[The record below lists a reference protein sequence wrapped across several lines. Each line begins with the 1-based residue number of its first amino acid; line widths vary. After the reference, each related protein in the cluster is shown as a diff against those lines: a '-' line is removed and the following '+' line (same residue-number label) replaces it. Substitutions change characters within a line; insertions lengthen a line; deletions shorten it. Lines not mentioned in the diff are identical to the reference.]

1 LVSALAAPTG
11 LALPTVMRHLACLEA
26 ANLMTSEKTERTR
39 MCRTNP
45 QTLVTTL
52 NWMADQ
58 RAKWQSQTDRL
69 EAYFAALMNKD
80 SP

>member
-11 LALPTVMRHLACLEA
+11 LALPTVMRLLACLEA